1 MKIAVGSDHAGFE
14 VKEAVK
20 QRLQAAGHEVVD
32 FGAVA
37 DTPRVDYPDYAR
49 KVALA
54 VQKGEADRGILAC
67 GTGLGM
73 CMTANR
79 FRGVRA
85 ADCFTPHLAEMAR
98 SHNDAN
104 VLCLGGRVLSVDECW
119 AITEVFLATP
129 AESGRHERRAKMI
142 DEMPLE

>member
-1 MKIAVGSDHAGFE
+1 VKIAVGSDHAGFQ
-14 VKEAVK
+14 VKESLVR
-20 QRLQAAGHEVVD
+20 RLRIAGHT
-32 FGAVA
+32 VA
-37 DTPRVDYPDYAR
+37 DHGTDAEAPGVDYPDYAR
-49 KVALA
+49 VVALA
-54 VQKGEADRGILAC
+54 VQKGEADRGILVC

-73 CMTANR
+73 CMAANR
-79 FRGVRA
+79 FRGIRA

-104 VLCLGGRVLSVDECW
+104 ILCLAGRVLAVDECW

-129 AESGRHERRAKMI
+129 AEGGRHERRVQAI

>member
-1 MKIAVGSDHAGFE
+1 VKIAVGSDHAGFE
-14 VKEAVK
+14 VKEAMMR
-20 QRLQAAGHEVVD
+20 RLRAAGHEVVD
-32 FGAVA
+32 FGAA
-37 DTPRVDYPDYAR
+37 GDSPRVDYPDYAR

-54 VQKGEADRGILAC
+54 VQGGETDRGILAC

-73 CMTANR
+73 CMAANR
-79 FRGVRA
+79 FRGIRA
-85 ADCFTPHLAEMAR
+85 ADCLTPHLAEMAR

-104 VLCLGGRVLSVDECW
+104 VLCLGGRILSADECW

-142 DEMPLE
+142 DEMPLK